1 MFIEKII
8 TVFVENII
16 VILAAIICLGIST
29 YLFINTRKFVS
40 TATKTKGTIVRLDP
54 CEGSKGGTIYLP
66 IFEFRTLDGQVITV
80 AHDSAQKPAQYQVG
94 QSIDVLYN
102 PENPQ
107 GAKIGNST
115 NLYMLPVILAV
126 GGVVA
131 SISFCRIL
139 TGELFKLLFP

>member
-16 VILAAIICLGIST
+16 VILAAIICLGISA

-40 TATKTKGTIVRLDP
+40 TATKTKGTVIRLDARQ
-54 CEGSKGGTIYLP
+54 GSKGGTVYLP
-66 IFEFRTLDGQVITV
+66 IFEFRTLDGQVFTV
-80 AHDSAQKPAQYQVG
+80 AHDSAQKPPQYTVG
-94 QSIDVLYN
+94 QSIDVLYI

-107 GAKIGNST
+107 DAKISGST
-115 NLYMLPVILAV
+115 NLYMLPIILAAV
-126 GGVVA
+126 GVVA

-139 TGELFKLLFP
+139 TGELFK